1 MVVYVVELFIPGELK
16 TLVDIYADK
25 SVAEERVSNYNK
37 NREDDDDSLY
47 SSREVTVKWNM
58 Y

>member
-47 SSREVTVKWNM
+47 SSREVTVK
-58 Y
+58 